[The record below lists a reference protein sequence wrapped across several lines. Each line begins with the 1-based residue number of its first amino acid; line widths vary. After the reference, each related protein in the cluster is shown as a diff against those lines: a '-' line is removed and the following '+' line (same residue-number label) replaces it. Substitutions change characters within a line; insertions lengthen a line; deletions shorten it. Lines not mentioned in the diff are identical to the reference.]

1 MPLEL
6 QGKFLAQTADDL
18 LKLGIEAGDCL
29 KVHCSY
35 RSLNL
40 QNASPQD
47 FIYTLLTLLGEEG
60 TLVVPSHTY
69 SFAGIPGMQPFN
81 KETSLSMGMGIV
93 SETLRQTPGALRSG
107 NPTHSITAYGEHARL
122 LTENK
127 EHATAAGLGSSYE
140 DLYKLGA
147 KVLLIGVG
155 NNRNTLVH
163 YIEVAS
169 RLPYND
175 IPYRDFW
182 GSKAL
187 VERDGQVFEEDVPP
201 VYPACSA
208 NFSVLDTFL
217 DEIGILRQGKVGQA
231 DCMLMKANELVPAVA
246 ARLEKDPDF
255 LLCRSISCEPCNLR
269 RRRLHDLGLI

>member
-1 MPLEL
+1 MPFEK
-6 QGKFLAQTADDL
+6 QGKYLEQIADDL
-18 LKLGIEAGDCL
+18 QKLGVKAGDCL

-40 QNASPQD
+40 QNAGPQD
-47 FIYTLLTLLGEEG
+47 FVYTLLTLLGDEG

-69 SFAGIPGMQPFN
+69 SYSGIYEMKPFN
-81 KETSLSMGMGIV
+81 RETSPGLGMGIV
-93 SETLRQTPGALRSG
+93 SETLRLMPGSLRSG
-107 NPTHSITAYGEHARL
+107 NPTHSVTAYGKHARM

-127 EHATAAGLGSSYE
+127 EQATAAGVGSSYE

-169 RLPYND
+169 GLPYND

-182 GSKAL
+182 GAKVL
-187 VERDGQVFEEDVPP
+187 VERDGQVIEEEVPP
-201 VYPACSA
+201 VYAACST
-208 NFSVLDTFL
+208 NFSVLDTWL
-217 DEIGILRQGKVGQA
+217 DEIGILRRGKVGQS
-231 DCMLMKANELVPAVA
+231 DCMLMESTDLVPAVA
-246 ARLEKDPDF
+246 ARIKKDPEF
-255 LLCRSISCEPCNLR
+255 LLCKSVSCEPCSLR
-269 RRRLHDLGLI
+269 RRRLHELGLI